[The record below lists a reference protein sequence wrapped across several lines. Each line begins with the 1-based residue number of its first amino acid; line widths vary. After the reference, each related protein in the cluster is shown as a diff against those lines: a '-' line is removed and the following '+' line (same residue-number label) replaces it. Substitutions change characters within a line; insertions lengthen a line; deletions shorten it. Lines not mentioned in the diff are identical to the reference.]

1 MRRSTAYLLALLPL
15 LIVAGVLLFLRSSGS
30 AAPTSVSGATGDTA
44 SLCGDPRTPFTRF
57 WLVSA
62 EPNDSWYAGTVIVG
76 PARVPALAMYVSGG
90 APGEGTMCVST
101 QVEVAPTIQSTA
113 QPLPGPIAYVGSVAG
128 GPLYFAVRPGV
139 VRVTVEG
146 GGRTSTH
153 TLDGTGELQL
163 QALGEGWHAA
173 DTGVGTDAQ
182 TMTVRAYDTAGT
194 VTDTVV
200 HTMPPYP
207 YSPSAAPS

>member
-1 MRRSTAYLLALLPL
+1 
-15 LIVAGVLLFLRSSGS
+15 
-30 AAPTSVSGATGDTA
+30 
-44 SLCGDPRTPFTRF
+44 
-57 WLVSA
+57 
-62 EPNDSWYAGTVIVG
+62 
-76 PARVPALAMYVSGG
+76 
-90 APGEGTMCVST
+90 MCVSARAGAT
-101 QVEVAPTIQSTA
+101 PAVQSTA
-113 QPLPGPIAYVGSVAG
+113 QPMPGAIAYVGGVAG

-146 GGRTSTH
+146 GGRTSTL

-207 YSPSAAPS
+207 YSPSTAPS